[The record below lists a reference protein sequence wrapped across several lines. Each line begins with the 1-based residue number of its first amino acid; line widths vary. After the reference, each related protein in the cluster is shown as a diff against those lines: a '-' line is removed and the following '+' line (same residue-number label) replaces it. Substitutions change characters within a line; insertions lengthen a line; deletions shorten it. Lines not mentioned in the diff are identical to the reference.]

1 MYDPEQLR
9 SFVAVA
15 ETLSFTRAA
24 RHCGVGQ
31 STVSQHI
38 RKLEHSVGHQL
49 FARDT
54 RSVSLTPDGESLLG
68 YARTILAAQEQAVA
82 HFAGSVLR
90 GRVRFGVSD
99 DLALSPLPHVLRDFR
114 RLYPRIDLELT
125 VGQSGNL
132 HRRLDSGFLDLAFV
146 KSQPGDDRA
155 AVVRRDQLVWAA
167 ADATVVQPDGP
178 VPLVVY
184 QAPSLSRSLGVTALE
199 TLGRRYRVTCTVRG
213 VNGVLAA
220 VRAGLGAAIFART
233 LVPEDLIELPAASGL
248 PTLGE
253 IDFVLL
259 DGPQAANDATQA
271 LTAAILSGGRLRR

>member
-9 SFVAVA
+9 SFIAVA

-24 RHCGVGQ
+24 RQCGLGQ

-38 RKLEHSVGHQL
+38 HKLEQAVGRQL

-54 RSVSLTPDGESLLG
+54 RSVSLTPDGDALMG
-68 YARTILAAQEQAVA
+68 YARTILAAQEQAA
-82 HFAGSVLR
+82 AYFAGSALR

-99 DLALSPLPHVLRDFR
+99 DLALSPLPRVLRDFR
-114 RLYPRIDLELT
+114 RLYPQIDLELT

-155 AVVRRDQLVWAA
+155 SVVRRDQLVWAA
-167 ADATVVQPDGP
+167 ADASVVQVDRA

-184 QAPSLSRSLGVTALE
+184 QAPSLSRSMGVTALE
-199 TLGRRYRVTCTVRG
+199 AMGRRYRVTCTVRG

-220 VRAGLGAAIFART
+220 VRAGLGAAIFARS
-233 LVPEDLIELPAASGL
+233 LAPEDLIELPAASGL
-248 PTLGE
+248 PRLGE

-259 DGPQAANDATQA
+259 DGPQTANDATRA
-271 LTAAILSGGRLRR
+271 LTAAILSGGRLGR

>member
-1 MYDPEQLR
+1 MYDLEQLR
-9 SFVAVA
+9 SFIAVA

-24 RHCGVGQ
+24 RQCGLGQ

-38 RKLEHSVGHQL
+38 HKLEQAVGRQL

-54 RSVSLTPDGESLLG
+54 RSVSLTPDGDALMG
-68 YARTILAAQEQAVA
+68 YARTILAAQEQAA
-82 HFAGSVLR
+82 AYFAGSELR

-99 DLALSPLPHVLRDFR
+99 DLALSPLPRVLRDFR
-114 RLYPRIDLELT
+114 RLYPQIDLELT

-155 AVVRRDQLVWAA
+155 SVVRRDQLVWAA
-167 ADATVVQPDGP
+167 ADASVVQPDRA

-184 QAPSLSRSLGVTALE
+184 QAPSLSRSMGVTALE
-199 TLGRRYRVTCTVRG
+199 AMGRRYRVTCTVRG

-220 VRAGLGAAIFART
+220 VRAGLGAAIFARS
-233 LVPEDLIELPAASGL
+233 LAPDDLIELPDASGL
-248 PTLGE
+248 PRLGE

-259 DGPQAANDATQA
+259 DGPQTANDATKA
-271 LTAAILSGGRLRR
+271 LTAAILSGGRLGR